1 MLPDPDWKVEDQR
14 GARAR
19 KCVGDN
25 NDNDNQGGDILV
37 GCSKRRSTEKLRKM
51 TTKKESPPVQK
62 E

>member
-1 MLPDPDWKVEDQR
+1 MLPDPDWKAEDQR

-37 GCSKRRSTEKLRKM
+37 GCSKRRSTERN
-51 TTKKESPPVQK
+51 
-62 E
+62 